1 MNRFFLLVFVVTAIL
16 LPGQA
21 LATVDLELDSGSIR
35 FSKEMLVAGDFV
47 RIYARVRN
55 RGDEDASGYV
65 FFYNGSK
72 PIGPSQIVTPRAE
85 GSPDEVWVDFVVPY
99 ERFNIGAELKG
110 VDPEDQNMA
119 NNQALTP
126 LFDPVIDDDR
136 DGVQDNGDNCQGEA
150 NADQADQDGDGVGD
164 ACDTPP
170 EPIEDP
176 APAESPSPDP
186 TTTTQPAAE
195 VPPEESPSIIDRIFS
210 REEKNQDPASDD
222 AENQASE
229 SDPATPTNL
238 EDLEFDKRFSEGLL
252 NLSVNAQ
259 FILSKLDWDTYEFVA
274 LGGDGTGAIYSW
286 SFGDG
291 ATSNQKQ
298 ITHTFPKPG
307 KYTVTLAVT
316 SPDGSVVE
324 DQEEISISFF
334 HLSNPLLIGLVV
346 TLILLIFIGIAV
358 IAFPGRKSSH
368 A

>member
-1 MNRFFLLVFVVTAIL
+1 MNRFFLLVFVFAAIL
-16 LPGQA
+16 LPKHA
-21 LATVDLELDSGSIR
+21 LALVDLELDAGSIR
-35 FSKEMLVAGDFV
+35 FSKETLVAGDSV

-85 GSPDEVWVDFVVPY
+85 GSPDEVWVDFIVPY
-99 ERFNIGAELKG
+99 ERFNIGAELRG
-110 VDPEDQNMA
+110 VDPEDSNLG
-119 NNQALTP
+119 NNEVLTP
-126 LFDPVIDDDR
+126 LFDPVIDDDS

-150 NADQADQDGDGVGD
+150 NADQADQDGDGIGD
-164 ACDTPP
+164 ACDAPP
-170 EPIEDP
+170 EPVEDP
-176 APAESPSPDP
+176 APEESQAPQAE
-186 TTTTQPAAE
+186 PAAE
-195 VPPEESPSIIDRIFS
+195 PAPQAPKEETPSIIDRIFS
-210 REEKNQDPASDD
+210 REEKNQEPGADDPKDP
-222 AENQASE
+222 ASE

-238 EDLEFDKRFSEGLL
+238 EDLELDKRFSDGLL

-274 LGGDGTGAIYSW
+274 LGGDGTGATYAW
-286 SFGDG
+286 NFGDG
-291 ATSNQKQ
+291 ATSTQKQ

-307 KYTVTLAVT
+307 KYTITLAVT

-334 HLSNPLLIGLVV
+334 HLSNPLLIGLIVG
-346 TLILLIFIGIAV
+346 LILLIFVGIGIVALP
-358 IAFPGRKSSH
+358 ARTSTH